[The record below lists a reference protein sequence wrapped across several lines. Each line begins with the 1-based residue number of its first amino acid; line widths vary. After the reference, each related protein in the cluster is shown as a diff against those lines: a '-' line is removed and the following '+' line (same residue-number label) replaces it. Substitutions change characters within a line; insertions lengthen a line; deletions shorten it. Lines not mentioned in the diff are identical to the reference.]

1 VAIITKLT
9 TLRHFI
15 SAPYAEKY
23 IKSGFKAIKDVCK
36 SFIKNDPEGTT
47 CKTPLSAF
55 CTQAE
60 KNPFGDFWG
69 TLQGASSQ
77 AASQVALFNNN
88 TYIEKQV
95 DFFKTLVLQ
104 DELITKICN
113 NSEFWRKFQDKMPT
127 LYSLALILE
136 NIPSTSAQIE
146 RFFSITGIICDKK
159 RLRMTHEM
167 IIMRSMLKANISV
180 LEELNNKN

>member
-1 VAIITKLT
+1 M
-9 TLRHFI
+9 
-15 SAPYAEKY
+15 
-23 IKSGFKAIKDVCK
+23 KDVCE
-36 SFIKNDPEGTT
+36 SFIKKDQERTA

-60 KNPFGDFWG
+60 KNSFGDFWG
-69 TLQGASSQ
+69 TSQG
-77 AASQVALFNNN
+77 ASQVAIFNNSIN
-88 TYIEKQV
+88 IQKQIG
-95 DFFKTLVLQ
+95 FFKTLILQ

-113 NSEFWRKFQDKMPT
+113 NSEFWRKCQDKMPT

-136 NIPSTSAQIE
+136 NIPSNSAQIE

-167 IIMRSMLKANISV
+167 IIMRSMLKTNISV
-180 LEELNNKN
+180 LEKLNNKN

>member
-1 VAIITKLT
+1 MAPVVSDVQARLAQSVEHE
-9 TLRHFI
+9 TLNLGVVGSSPTLGEFFF
-15 SAPYAEKY
+15 YW
-23 IKSGFKAIKDVCK
+23 
-36 SFIKNDPEGTT
+36 KN
-47 CKTPLSAF
+47 K
-55 CTQAE
+55 
-60 KNPFGDFWG
+60 KNSLNSFGDFWE
-69 TLQGASSQ
+69 TSQGVSSQ
-77 AASQVALFNNN
+77 GLSQVAIFNNN
-88 TYIEKQV
+88 INIEKQI
-95 DFFKTLVLQ
+95 DFFKTLILQ
-104 DELITKICN
+104 DDLITKICN

-167 IIMRSMLKANISV
+167 IIMRSMLKANISI

>member
-1 VAIITKLT
+1 MT

-15 SAPYAEKY
+15 STPYTEKY
-23 IKSGFKAIKDVCK
+23 IKSGFKAIKDVCG
-36 SFIKNDPEGTT
+36 SFIKKDPEGTT

-55 CTQAE
+55 CTQTE
-60 KNPFGDFWG
+60 KNSFGDFWG
-69 TLQGASSQ
+69 TSQGASSRGL
-77 AASQVALFNNN
+77 SQVAIFNNN
-88 TYIEKQV
+88 INIEKQI
-95 DFFKTLVLQ
+95 DFFKTLILQ
-104 DELITKICN
+104 DDLITKICN
-113 NSEFWRKFQDKMPT
+113 NSEFWRKFQEKMPT